1 MNLDLGYRITLNSQ
15 EEKSPFQRLYDIF
28 QELVTHTSGD
38 VEEAIDWLRELDKEY
53 ELTTEEYTIDDFID
67 DLLEKGVVRQEFE
80 DDPSEGSTP
89 SEAAKKLKA
98 TAKLERE
105 LRKRA
110 LNQIFGKL
118 KKGPKGNHNTKSA
131 GASEE
136 RTGSTRPYR
145 YGDSVDQIDMNQS
158 LKNAMLR
165 SGIDNYTLDHDDLE
179 VYESEHKSQMSTVLM
194 IDISHSMILY
204 GEDRITPAKKVA
216 MALSEMITTR
226 FPKDSLE
233 IIVFGND
240 AWPISIAELPYL
252 KVGPYHTNTVAG
264 LDLALQ
270 LLKRKKNTN
279 QQIFMITDGKPS
291 CIRMKDGSYYK
302 NSVGLDEMIV
312 EECYQRARFLA
323 KSKIPVT
330 TFMIAQD
337 TYLMHFIQEFT
348 KLNGGKAFYTGLD
361 DLGSMIFEDYTANR
375 KRRL

>member
-1 MNLDLGYRITLNSQ
+1 MNLDLGYRITLNSPK
-15 EEKSPFQRLYDIF
+15 EKSPFQRLYNIF
-28 QELVTHTSGD
+28 QELITHTSGE
-38 VEEAIDWLRELDKEY
+38 VEEAIEWLRELDKEY
-53 ELTTEEYTIDDFID
+53 DLTNEDYTIDDFID
-67 DLLEKGVVRQEFE
+67 ELLEKGVLRQEFE
-80 DDPSEGSTP
+80 DDPSDGEKN
-89 SEAAKKLKA
+89 SEFSKKLRA
-98 TAKLERE
+98 TAKLERA

-118 KKGPKGNHNTKSA
+118 KRGQKGNHTSKTS
-131 GASEE
+131 GTSEE
-136 RTGSTRPYR
+136 HTGSTRPYR
-145 YGDSVDQIDMNQS
+145 YGDSVAEIDMNQS

-165 SGIDNYTLDHDDLE
+165 SGTDNYTLSHDDLE
-179 VYESEHKSQMSTVLM
+179 VYESEQKSQMSTVLM

-226 FPKDSLE
+226 FPKDTLE

-291 CIRMKDGSYYK
+291 CLRLNDGSYYK
-302 NSVGLDEMIV
+302 NSVGLDDMII
-312 EECYQRARFLA
+312 EACYQRARFLA
-323 KSKIPVT
+323 KCKIPIT

-337 TYLMHFIQEFT
+337 TYLMRFIQEFT
-348 KLNGGKAFYTGLD
+348 RLNGGKAFYTGLD

>member
-1 MNLDLGYRITLNSQ
+1 MNLDLGYRITLNSPK
-15 EEKSPFQRLYDIF
+15 EKSPFQRLYNIF
-28 QELVTHTSGD
+28 QELITHTSGE
-38 VEEAIDWLRELDKEY
+38 VEEAIEWLRELDKEY
-53 ELTTEEYTIDDFID
+53 DLTNEDYTIDDFID
-67 DLLEKGVVRQEFE
+67 ELLEKGVLRQEFE
-80 DDPSEGSTP
+80 DDPSDGEKN
-89 SEAAKKLKA
+89 SEFSKKLRA
-98 TAKLERE
+98 TAKLERA

-118 KKGPKGNHNTKSA
+118 KRGQKGNHTSKTS
-131 GASEE
+131 GTSEE
-136 RTGSTRPYR
+136 QTGSTRPYR
-145 YGDSVDQIDMNQS
+145 YGDSVAEIDMNQS

-165 SGIDNYTLDHDDLE
+165 SGTDNYTLSHDDLE
-179 VYESEHKSQMSTVLM
+179 VYESEQKSQMSTVLM

-226 FPKDSLE
+226 FPKDTLE

-279 QQIFMITDGKPS
+279 QQIFMVTDGKPS
-291 CIRMKDGSYYK
+291 CLRLNDGSYYK
-302 NSVGLDEMIV
+302 NSVGLDDMII
-312 EECYQRARFLA
+312 EACYQRARFLA
-323 KSKIPVT
+323 KCKIPIT

-337 TYLMHFIQEFT
+337 TYLMRFIQEFT
-348 KLNGGKAFYTGLD
+348 RLNGGKAFYTGLD